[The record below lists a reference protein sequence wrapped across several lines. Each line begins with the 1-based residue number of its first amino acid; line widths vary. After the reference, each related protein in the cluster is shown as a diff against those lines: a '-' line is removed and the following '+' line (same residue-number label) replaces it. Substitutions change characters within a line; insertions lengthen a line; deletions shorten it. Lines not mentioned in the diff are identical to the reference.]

1 MKIIMFSCLFY
12 LGDIVFPLNT
22 EIVPRVGDGIRVDE
36 EISGI
41 VEKVMLSTTQEDAYK
56 EIPNRFWTY
65 HITLSEVIDG

>member
-1 MKIIMFSCLFY
+1 MFSCLFY

>member
-1 MKIIMFSCLFY
+1 M
-12 LGDIVFPLNT
+12 FPLNT

-41 VEKVMLSTTQEDAYK
+41 VERVILSTSQEDTCK

-65 HITLSEVIDG
+65 HITLSEVIDD